1 MDKNKEQEVNFEEID
16 KLVNDIY
23 AQEDEETTE
32 DEGVQIEL
40 PVAEEPTVEVE
51 TPAEVEEVKEDPKKA
66 RSRKSSKKEEE
77 DPVEEVQE
85 PDSNCDQSEPKRA
98 WIDVF
103 TENYLGKSAVSQEIE
118 DFMKEN
124 YKGNPYLPWATM
136 ERITY
141 QLDPKARFT
150 NICNRDGGL
159 VHSDIIIL
167 EQSSK
172 TNEKEVVSSA
182 PMMSH
187 MVKVTLEFMGRVFIE
202 DYPIQDTDYSAAK
215 IFNQNLVNRA
225 LQRAKARVAARATGV
240 GLKLYEGQ
248 DLQFEPKGEPIAT
261 TTLTKEEVARVAE
274 TQKATKAT
282 PAKTSTVTETK
293 KVELT
298 EEQKAQNIVDGGDT
312 KAFAE
317 GERTFEPQGTI
328 VKTTVTEASAGVME
342 IVNLIKKGDE
352 AKVNSVMQRVN
363 VSLIKKYH
371 FGLSRT
377 DSEADLINKI
387 AKFPDADKFK
397 QSLINLGIE

>member
-16 KLVNDIY
+16 KLVNDMY
-23 AQEDEETTE
+23 AQED
-32 DEGVQIEL
+32 G
-40 PVAEEPTVEVE
+40 
-51 TPAEVEEVKEDPKKA
+51 EVKEAPKKA
-66 RSRKSSKKEEE
+66 RSRKSRSRKSSKKEE
-77 DPVEEVQE
+77 DPVEEAQE
-85 PDSNCDQSEPKRA
+85 PDSNCECSCDQSETKRA

-118 DFMKEN
+118 DFMKDN
-124 YKGNPYLPWATM
+124 YKGNAYLPWATM

-248 DLQFEPKGEPIAT
+248 DLQFEPKGEPT
-261 TTLTKEEVARVAE
+261 TPVINPAPTKEAVSKVAE
-274 TQKATKAT
+274 AQKATKAT
-282 PAKTSTVTETK
+282 PAKTTTVAETK

-298 EEQKAQNIVDGGDT
+298 EEQKVQNIVDGGDT
-312 KAFAE
+312 KAFVE
-317 GERTFEPQGTI
+317 GKRTFEPQGTI
-328 VKTTVTEASAGVME
+328 VTEASAGVME
-342 IVNLIKKGDE
+342 VVNLIKKGDE
-352 AKVNSVMQRVN
+352 AKVNSVLQRVN

-387 AKFPDADKFK
+387 TKFPDAAKFK

>member
-16 KLVNDIY
+16 KLVNDMY

-40 PVAEEPTVEVE
+40 PIAEEPTVEVE
-51 TPAEVEEVKEDPKKA
+51 TPAEVEEVKEAPKKA
-66 RSRKSSKKEEE
+66 RSRKSSKKKEE
-77 DPVEEVQE
+77 DPVEEAQE
-85 PDSNCDQSEPKRA
+85 PDSNCECSCDQSEPKRA
-98 WIDVF
+98 WIDIF

-118 DFMKEN
+118 DFMKDN

-215 IFNQNLVNRA
+215 IFNQNLVNKA

-248 DLQFEPKGEPIAT
+248 DLQFEPKAKPTTPVINPVPTKADVTKVAEAQKAT
-261 TTLTKEEVARVAE
+261 TTKV
-274 TQKATKAT
+274 T
-282 PAKTSTVTETK
+282 PAKPATVTPSQAP
-293 KVELT
+293 KVEAKVVVGT
-298 EEQKAQNIVDGGDT
+298 EPMAT
-312 KAFAE
+312 L
-317 GERTFEPQGTI
+317 EPQ
-328 VKTTVTEASAGVME
+328 VVEHQTTVTEASAGVME
-342 IVNLIKKGDE
+342 VVKLIKNGDE
-352 AKVNSVMQRVN
+352 TKVNSVLQRVN

-387 AKFPDADKFK
+387 TKFPDAKKFK
-397 QSLINLGIE
+397 QSLVNLGIE

>member
-16 KLVNDIY
+16 KLVNDMY

-40 PVAEEPTVEVE
+40 PIVEEPM
-51 TPAEVEEVKEDPKKA
+51 EEVKEAPK
-66 RSRKSSKKEEE
+66 SVRKPRNTTGSVEIQPYAPLPYPNKCNSDCESGCVQSLDKKSWLE
-77 DPVEEVQE
+77 
-85 PDSNCDQSEPKRA
+85 
-98 WIDVF
+98 VF

-159 VHSDIIIL
+159 VHSDIVIL

-202 DYPIQDTDYSAAK
+202 DYPIQDTDYSPAK

-240 GLKLYEGQ
+240 GLKLYEPQ
-248 DLQFEPKGEPIAT
+248 DLQFEPKGEPT
-261 TTLTKEEVARVAE
+261 TPVINPAPTKADVTKVAE
-274 TQKATKAT
+274 A
-282 PAKTSTVTETK
+282 
-293 KVELT
+293 
-298 EEQKAQNIVDGGDT
+298 
-312 KAFAE
+312 
-317 GERTFEPQGTI
+317 
-328 VKTTVTEASAGVME
+328 
-342 IVNLIKKGDE
+342 
-352 AKVNSVMQRVN
+352 
-363 VSLIKKYH
+363 
-371 FGLSRT
+371 
-377 DSEADLINKI
+377 
-387 AKFPDADKFK
+387 
-397 QSLINLGIE
+397 